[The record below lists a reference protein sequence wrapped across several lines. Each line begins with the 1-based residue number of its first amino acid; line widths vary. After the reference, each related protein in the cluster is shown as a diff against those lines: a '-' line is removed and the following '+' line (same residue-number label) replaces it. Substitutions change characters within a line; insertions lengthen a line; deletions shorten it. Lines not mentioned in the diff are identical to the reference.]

1 MDGARG
7 PVRGSRSSGMP
18 QHLWILTRAGYA
30 LISQVE
36 TFRGW
41 SHRPARARKL
51 RAPKSSTRGL
61 CTRTT
66 GKLQERTVSWSDPIL
81 SSHAR
86 V

>member
-1 MDGARG
+1 MVPEAQM
-7 PVRGSRSSGMP
+7 RGSRSSGTP
-18 QHLWILTRAGYA
+18 QHLWILMRACYA

-41 SHRPARARKL
+41 GHRTGRARKL
-51 RAPKSSTRGL
+51 RAPESSTHGL

-66 GKLQERTVSWSDPIL
+66 GKLQERTVSWNDPIL
-81 SSHAR
+81 SGHAR

>member
-41 SHRPARARKL
+41 SYRPGRARKL

-66 GKLQERTVSWSDPIL
+66 GKLQERTVSWSDPIF